1 MNLGQ
6 NKFFTIFGAVI
17 GLGTLGLGWAV
28 YSSYSAYDEANT
40 AFNEKKDKLNE
51 LQSLPLYPEPSNVK
65 ILKDQEKVADE
76 SVVAL
81 HEKLMP
87 MAFPLDPLTPEQ
99 FQDQLNASVKSLVE
113 KAAKAGVVFPEKLN
127 LGFTEYR
134 TSVPKPEAAAALGR
148 QLKCIEL
155 VVSTMIDRK
164 VASIEAITRPQ
175 LPEEAEAKAPAPSDP
190 KQKGKGKAGGTPVP
204 LVTKYPFT
212 VKFAGEQQAF
222 QDVINDLSKSTQQFY
237 IIRNVKVENQLA
249 KPPKRGGDA
258 KKATPTPT
266 PGAQPQADKLKYVL
280 GIEKLNVTLDFD
292 SVVFASNLPK

>member
-6 NKFFTIFGAVI
+6 NKFFTIFGAVLGI
-17 GLGTLGLGWAV
+17 GCLGLGWMV

-40 AFNEKKDKLNE
+40 AFNEKKDQLNQ
-51 LQSLPLYPEPSNVK
+51 LQTLPLYPESSNVK
-65 ILKDQEKVADE
+65 ILKDQEKVAED

-81 HEKLMP
+81 HEKLVP

-99 FQDQLNASVKSLVE
+99 FQDQLNASVKSLGD

-127 LGFTEYR
+127 LGFAEYR

-155 VVSTMIDRK
+155 VISTMIDQK
-164 VASIEAITRPQ
+164 VASIDAITRPQ
-175 LPEEAEAKAPAPSDP
+175 LPEEADAAKASQPNPN
-190 KQKGKGKAGGTPVP
+190 QKGKGKAAPSATP
-204 LVTKYPFT
+204 LVTKYPFS
-212 VKFAGEQQAF
+212 VKFTGEQQAF

-237 IIRNVKVENQLA
+237 IIRNVKVENQVN
-249 KPPKRGGDA
+249 KPPKRGDAA

-266 PGAQPQADKLKYVL
+266 PGTQPQADKLKYVL